1 MCKHRLINMGF
12 RNIYALLSVLAL
24 MVVGC
29 AEYEAED
36 AHTLD
41 KVAVLTLTSED
52 LMVFTSEGGK
62 GEITYTA
69 ELRELTRSGAQPKV
83 GASCSADWITLKG
96 ADNSCCS
103 FTVAANEGEARQ
115 TTIVISYDVK
125 KVEVTIT
132 QTAKGAGS
140 ETGSEPEL
148 RLTSE
153 EMMEFTSQ
161 GGLGEITYAVDNPK
175 EGVRLTVQC
184 AEAWITGIAVAESVT
199 FTVLANEGAVRQ
211 ATIVATYG
219 EQSFEVIV
227 RQLAKGGDGVGG
239 YSVQFVAN
247 HFDGEYYGDYYS
259 PGIGNYYL
267 HLSDNGF
274 KESGYALPKSRYYR
288 IDLYSDYYGGP
299 EVEHLQLPYGTY
311 TLDTA
316 NSFQHGTFSVAYS
329 KMLESDAEGNFVIE
343 KLFEAGELVV
353 DAKGATLRVTIE
365 GVEHVVTYSG
375 ATLVSDKRSAT
386 GEDVGGGEEDDTED
400 VLSTLVGDYTLTLDD
415 HMLIYAYYGDYYN
428 TGLRNWTFALWPNDH
443 EGDHIQFDIINES
456 DTDMF
461 GTYSLGDESRAYS
474 FLVGYIESD
483 GTGDTIGYMRGS
495 WYYTDDGVT
504 MAPFAGGELRITD
517 GGGGDIV
524 LDIEATDDRGNR
536 LKGSWRGRPEALK

>member
-12 RNIYALLSVLAL
+12 RNIYALLGVLAL

-103 FTVAANEGEARQ
+103 FTVAANEGGARQ

-132 QTAKGAGS
+132 QTAKGS
-140 ETGSEPEL
+140 
-148 RLTSE
+148 
-153 EMMEFTSQ
+153 
-161 GGLGEITYAVDNPK
+161 
-175 EGVRLTVQC
+175 
-184 AEAWITGIAVAESVT
+184 
-199 FTVLANEGAVRQ
+199 
-211 ATIVATYG
+211 
-219 EQSFEVIV
+219 
-227 RQLAKGGDGVGG
+227 DGVGG
-239 YSVQFVAN
+239 QSVQFVAN

-415 HMLIYAYYGDYYN
+415 HVLIYAYYGDYYN
-428 TGLRNWTFALWPNDH
+428 TGLSNWTFALWPKDR

-517 GGGGDIV
+517 GGDGDIV
-524 LDIEATDDRGNR
+524 LDIEATDDRGNS